1 MWLRLI
7 FASVA
12 APVLVFAAFALFCVV
27 LGMAGGSAMT
37 VMR

>member
-7 FASVA
+7 LASVA
-12 APVLVFAAFALFCVV
+12 APVLVLAAFALFCVV
-27 LGMAGGSAMT
+27 LRMAEASAMT

>member
-7 FASVA
+7 LASVA
-12 APVLVFAAFALFCVV
+12 APVLVLAAFALTCVV
-27 LGMAGGSAMT
+27 LGMAGASAIT

>member
-7 FASVA
+7 LASVA
-12 APVLVFAAFALFCVV
+12 APVLVLAAFTLLCVV
-27 LGMAGGSAMT
+27 LRMAGDSVMT